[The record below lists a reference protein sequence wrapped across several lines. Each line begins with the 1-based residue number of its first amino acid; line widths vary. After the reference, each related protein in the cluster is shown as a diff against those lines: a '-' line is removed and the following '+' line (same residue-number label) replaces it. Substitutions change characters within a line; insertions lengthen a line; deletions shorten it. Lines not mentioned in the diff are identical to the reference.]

1 MKKILLLGFA
11 LIMSFYSTESNA
23 QTISSVTITSP
34 ILCYGDFANINIQI
48 NQSTPPTVSKVI
60 VGYYIGT
67 FFIPITS
74 TNNTTVTNINIPNLA
89 AQNYTVLLVD
99 SIPYYA
105 SNPNGTNPA
114 SIYDDTTINIA
125 QPCLLYTS
133 DAADE

>member
-11 LIMSFYSTESNA
+11 LIMSFYSKDSNA
-23 QTISSVTITSP
+23 QTISSVTMTSP

-67 FFIPITS
+67 FFVPITS

-99 SIPYYA
+99 SITYY
-105 SNPNGTNPA
+105 SPPQGTGPTGSRNRHGRPGTGVREEYEGG
-114 SIYDDTTINIA
+114 S
-125 QPCLLYTS
+125 LK
-133 DAADE
+133 

>member
-1 MKKILLLGFA
+1 ML
-11 LIMSFYSTESNA
+11 FYSTESNS
-23 QTISSVTITSP
+23 QTIQSATITSP

-48 NQSTPPTVSKVI
+48 NQTIPPTVSKVI

-99 SIPYYA
+99 SIPYYVT
-105 SNPNGTNPA
+105 NPNGTNSS
-114 SIYDDTTINIA
+114 SIYEVTKSLTN
-125 QPCLLYTS
+125 LS
-133 DAADE
+133 